1 MAAPEAL
8 PAPPSPLDSRGCQ
21 DHRPISCPRATAD
34 HDDMVMA
41 SWPDGLRRPG
51 STSSAGSQ
59 RRADL
64 ALRRAVRRAARL
76 GTALLVGVFVL
87 DSALDLSEFGQAA
100 LPRVWVDVAVSLVVV
115 TIARMVSRARWT
127 PEPAVLTALLLVV
140 ASTIVQGRLGAQ
152 AVGPSVAYMATLIV
166 ATGLFLLWDPR
177 WHAAWLAAATGLCA
191 AVVLVAPTPSFGA
204 VDPAG
209 VLLSIGAAALASG
222 VGQLIVRRQLRGMLE
237 QRFELRR
244 VSRYAKQQDARVD
257 ALNRE
262 LTRTARLD
270 TVTGIGN
277 RRALDEALVSLAGR
291 RLAAVL
297 LDLDHFKAFNDRNG
311 HLSGD
316 AALARIGQILR
327 AIVRGHDLVFRYGG
341 EEFLILLP
349 GGDLSGATSLA
360 ERVRGAVEKDEQTGP
375 WGLTMSAGVAV
386 ADRFNSANPT
396 QLLRRADSALYQ
408 AKRLGRNRVAVDGG
422 IATPASE
429 MAAS

>member
-1 MAAPEAL
+1 
-8 PAPPSPLDSRGCQ
+8 
-21 DHRPISCPRATAD
+21 
-34 HDDMVMA
+34 MVMA
-41 SWPDGLRRPG
+41 SWPDGRGRPG
-51 STSSAGSQ
+51 STFSAES
-59 RRADL
+59 RRGADM
-64 ALRRAVRRAARL
+64 ALRRAVRRAAWL
-76 GTALLVGVFVL
+76 GASLLVGVFVL
-87 DSALDLSEFGQAA
+87 DSVVDLVEFGQAA
-100 LPRVWVDVAVSLVVV
+100 LPRVWVDVAVSLVVI
-115 TIARMVSRARWT
+115 TIARMVGRARWA
-127 PEPAVLTALLLVV
+127 PQPALLVALVLVV
-140 ASTIVQGRLGAQ
+140 ASTIVQGRVGPQ

-166 ATGLFLLWDPR
+166 ATGLFLPWDPR
-177 WHAAWLAAATGLCA
+177 WHAGWLAAATGLSA
-191 AVVLVAPTPSFGA
+191 AVVLVAPTPSFGN

-209 VLLSIGAAALASG
+209 VMLSLGAAALASG
-222 VGQLIVRRQLRGMLE
+222 VGQLLVRRRLRAMLE
-237 QRFELRR
+237 QQFELRR

-277 RRALDEALVSLAGR
+277 RRALDEALLELAGR

-316 AALARIGQILR
+316 AALARIGTILR
-327 AIVRGHDLVFRYGG
+327 GIVRGHDLVFRYGG
-341 EEFLILLP
+341 EEFLILVP

-360 ERVRGAVEKDEQTGP
+360 ERVRTAVEKDERTGP

-386 ADRFNSANPT
+386 ADRFNSTNPT

-408 AKRLGRNRVAVDGG
+408 AKRLGRNRVVVDGG
-422 IATPASE
+422 LAAPASE

>member
-1 MAAPEAL
+1 
-8 PAPPSPLDSRGCQ
+8 
-21 DHRPISCPRATAD
+21 
-34 HDDMVMA
+34 MVMA
-41 SWPDGLRRPG
+41 SWPDSRGRPG
-51 STSSAGSQ
+51 RTSSVESQ
-59 RRADL
+59 RRTDVALRL
-64 ALRRAVRRAARL
+64 AVRRAVRL
-76 GTALLVGVFVL
+76 GALLLVGVFVL
-87 DSALDLSEFGQAA
+87 DSVLDVAEFGRAA
-100 LPRVWVDVAVSLVVV
+100 MPRVWVDVAVSLVMI
-115 TIARMVSRARWT
+115 TIARQVGRARWT
-127 PEPAVLTALLLVV
+127 PEPAVLTALLLVF
-140 ASTIVQGRLGAQ
+140 ASTIVQGRIGAQ
-152 AVGPSVAYMATLIV
+152 AVGPSVAYMATLMV
-166 ATGLFLLWDPR
+166 ATGLVLPWDPR
-177 WHAAWLAAATGLCA
+177 WHIGWLAAASGLSA

-209 VLLSIGAAALASG
+209 VMLSIGAAALASG
-222 VGQLIVRRQLRGMLE
+222 VGQLVVRRQLRAMLE

-244 VSRYAKQQDARVD
+244 VSRYVKQQDARVD

-277 RRALDEALVSLAGR
+277 RRALDEALAALAGR

-316 AALARIGQILR
+316 AALTRIGEILR
-327 AIVRGHDLVFRYGG
+327 AVVRGHDLVFRYGG

-360 ERVRGAVEKDEQTGP
+360 ERVRSAVEKDERTGT

-396 QLLRRADSALYQ
+396 QLLRRADNALYQ

-422 IATPASE
+422 IASPASE

>member
-1 MAAPEAL
+1 
-8 PAPPSPLDSRGCQ
+8 
-21 DHRPISCPRATAD
+21 
-34 HDDMVMA
+34 MVMA
-41 SWPDGLRRPG
+41 SWPDGRGRPG
-51 STSSAGSQ
+51 STSSVESQ
-59 RRADL
+59 RRADV
-64 ALRRAVRRAARL
+64 ALRLAVRRAAEL
-76 GTALLVGVFVL
+76 GAVLLVGVFVL
-87 DSALDLSEFGQAA
+87 DSVLDLAEFGPAA
-100 LPRVWVDVAVSLVVV
+100 LPRVCVDVAVSLVMI
-115 TIARMVSRARWT
+115 TIARMVGRARWT
-127 PEPAVLTALLLVV
+127 PQPAVLTALLLVF
-140 ASTIVQGRLGAQ
+140 ASTIVQGRVGAQ
-152 AVGPSVAYMATLIV
+152 AGGPSVAYMATLIV
-166 ATGLFLLWDPR
+166 ATGLFLPWDSR
-177 WHAAWLAAATGLCA
+177 WHVAWLAAATGLSA

-204 VDPAG
+204 VDPRG

-222 VGQLIVRRQLRGMLE
+222 VGQLVVRRQLRSMLE

-244 VSRYAKQQDARVD
+244 IGRYAKQQDTRVD

-277 RRALDEALVSLAGR
+277 RRALDEALATLAGR

-316 AALARIGQILR
+316 AALARIGEILR
-327 AIVRGHDLVFRYGG
+327 AVVRGHDLVFRYGG

-360 ERVRGAVEKDEQTGP
+360 ERVRSAVEKDEQTEA
-375 WGLTMSAGVAV
+375 WGLTVSAGVAV

-396 QLLRRADSALYQ
+396 QLLRRADSALYR

-422 IATPASE
+422 IASPASE

>member
-1 MAAPEAL
+1 
-8 PAPPSPLDSRGCQ
+8 
-21 DHRPISCPRATAD
+21 
-34 HDDMVMA
+34 MVMA
-41 SWPDGLRRPG
+41 SWPDGRGRPD
-51 STSSAGSQ
+51 SRSSVDSQ
-59 RRADL
+59 RRAD
-64 ALRRAVRRAARL
+64 AVLRRAVRRTVLL
-76 GTALLVGVFVL
+76 GASLLVGIFVL
-87 DSALDLSEFGQAA
+87 DSALDVAESGQAA
-100 LPRVWVDVAVSLVVV
+100 LPRVAVDVAVSLVVI
-115 TIARMVSRARWT
+115 TIARMVSRARWI
-127 PEPAVLTALLLVV
+127 PEPAILSALLLVV
-140 ASTIVQGRLGAQ
+140 ISTIVQGRLGPQ
-152 AVGPSVAYMATLIV
+152 AVGPSVAYMATLLV
-166 ATGLFLLWDPR
+166 ATGLFLPWDSR
-177 WHAAWLAAATGLCA
+177 WHLAWLAAATGLSA
-191 AVVLVAPTPSFGA
+191 PVVLLAPTPSFA
-204 VDPAG
+204 SVDPAG
-209 VLLSIGAAALASG
+209 VMLSIGAAALASG
-222 VGQLIVRRQLRGMLE
+222 VGQLLVRRQLQAMLE

-244 VSRYAKQQDARVD
+244 VRRYAKQQDARVD

-277 RRALDEALVSLAGR
+277 RRALDEALIELAGR

-360 ERVRGAVEKDEQTGP
+360 ERVRAAVEKDEQTGP

-396 QLLRRADSALYQ
+396 QLLRRADGALYQ
-408 AKRLGRNRVAVDGG
+408 AKRLGRNRVVVDGG
-422 IATPASE
+422 IATAASE